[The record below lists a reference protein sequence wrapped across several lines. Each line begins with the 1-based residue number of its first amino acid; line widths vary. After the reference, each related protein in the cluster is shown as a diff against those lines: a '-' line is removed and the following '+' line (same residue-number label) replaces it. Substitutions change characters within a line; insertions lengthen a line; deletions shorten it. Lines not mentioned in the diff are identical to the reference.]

1 MVEPD
6 AGQAFAEAALGE
18 EIFFEAQE
26 LAVDEVV
33 GLVDQADREVGD
45 HLRRAG
51 FDERAVVF
59 EGLRC
64 LAAEL
69 ADAAGF
75 FRLFVPDRK
84 VAGAEEIAMSAGS
97 RRGEGGGGM
106 GAGAGGEAGA
116 GAGSERCEAEAEGEP
131 GAGSQP
137 GLSAGVRWEEG
148 QGEEEWAADFP
159 DFLFPSFLPSHGR
172 GAAV

>member
-1 MVEPD
+1 MTVGASFGLVAVVEPD

-26 LAVDEVV
+26 LAVDEVI

-69 ADAAGF
+69 ADAADF

-84 VAGAEEIAMSAGS
+84 VAGAEETAMS
-97 RRGEGGGGM
+97 
-106 GAGAGGEAGA
+106 
-116 GAGSERCEAEAEGEP
+116 
-131 GAGSQP
+131 
-137 GLSAGVRWEEG
+137 L
-148 QGEEEWAADFP
+148 
-159 DFLFPSFLPSHGR
+159 
-172 GAAV
+172 